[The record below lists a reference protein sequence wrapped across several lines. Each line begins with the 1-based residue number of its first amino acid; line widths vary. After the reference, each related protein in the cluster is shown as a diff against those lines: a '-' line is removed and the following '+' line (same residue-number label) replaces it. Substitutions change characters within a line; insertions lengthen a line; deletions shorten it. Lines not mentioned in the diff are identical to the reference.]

1 MKISTQI
8 SLPYMLGGMIYLNI
22 YFRFLDT
29 KYGDD
34 DWMLIYY
41 LLLNILWID
50 FMRVSS
56 TKIMKEV
63 KEEMKQNS
71 KLGN

>member
-1 MKISTQI
+1 MKILTQI

-50 FMRVSS
+50 FLRVG
-56 TKIMKEV
+56 TNKIIKDLRAEL
-63 KEEMKQNS
+63 EQNS
-71 KLGN
+71 QLKK

>member
-1 MKISTQI
+1 MKILNQI
-8 SLPYMLGGMIYLNI
+8 SLTYMLGGMIYLNI

-34 DWMLIYY
+34 DWMLINY

-50 FMRVSS
+50 FLRVG
-56 TKIMKEV
+56 TNKIIKDV
-63 KEEMKQNS
+63 KAELEQNS
-71 KLGN
+71 KLNK

>member
-1 MKISTQI
+1 MKILTQI

-29 KYGDD
+29 KYGDE